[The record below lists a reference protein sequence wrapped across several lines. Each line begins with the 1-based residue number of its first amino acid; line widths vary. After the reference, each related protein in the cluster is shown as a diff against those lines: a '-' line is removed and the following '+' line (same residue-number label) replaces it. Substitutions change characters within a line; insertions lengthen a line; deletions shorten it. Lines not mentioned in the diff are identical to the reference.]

1 MQNDDQN
8 KNRSNL
14 ARAAYAPA
22 ARVKSAPLRKP
33 SVQEPVKKTPAAG
46 AAGSSSRTGGERPST
61 SATQGSAKQ
70 GGEAGSTRP
79 ATANVSSRK
88 TSAHGTNGKRLA
100 DPKASPGL
108 VRPATADV
116 SSNKAAGEDVT
127 RTEIDAD
134 GPLPCSPSSGKVG
147 DMFQVLQTISQLQEE
162 SDARLAEY
170 DQLKTALS
178 KTQLERD
185 KLQAQNAELSK
196 RNGAQEAELC
206 RYKFELDTLRQ
217 EVKDGRIRSWLNGAS
232 GKSTIL
238 AAQQAAQCPVPPL
251 LEEGAASDQGNAEE
265 EPEAERLASLE
276 PAARAPPVETAS
288 VGLQTEPEKRDAV
301 GFAAG
306 TDNQMLERAC
316 LALRS
321 ELEEAREQLR
331 VATEAKP
338 PPTVQASLARPS
350 NQERADIET
359 DTEAKKM
366 LLQEENE
373 LVKSN
378 EVLQKQRAQ
387 VASEVVRL
395 EAKVAGLKEVASRL
409 QVEVWQTEAKTAAL
423 TTIGAAA
430 DTVLRPPGSLVDGFR
445 SAEMCGEEARAAA
458 PALQPVVEQLRAVV
472 AQMRAEAEEREDQ
485 LDAQRVR
492 MTAMQGELDKQA
504 VLLEERTRQVA
515 VSEQL
520 LHHGT
525 ATSAVAAEQLK
536 AAQTEV
542 EDLRLVKA
550 ALRSKLTEA
559 EEGETAQRAVMEA
572 ELVEAGTVAAALRAE
587 VQRAA
592 AEGTRIELARE
603 AEAQQSAAAHR
614 QALAAVEQQLA
625 AAAGQL
631 EEARAQSHTQSGEL
645 EGLRVQLQE
654 HARAFTLET
663 HKHGQAQAEVM
674 EQLRAAEACAA
685 AREADLLK
693 KVAEAEAHAATSAE
707 AVNALRSELDSAEAA
722 AKWLQGDAG
731 KRGARWWGRGDVCA
745 GRCWEE
751 RGDGGAGAE
760 RCWGEKRG
768 REDGGA
774 GAESAQE
781 CWEEGPRREML
792 GEAEVAGR
800 RCWGR
805 GEGGGGGG
813 AVCAGEML
821 GRGAREVLSTRKE
834 VEGLKAALEDQ
845 GKDAGD
851 AASRDGYLRKSLLSR
866 RSTQQLPERRLR
878 GTWPRLLR
886 YSKWQRQV
894 AEGEARLLRYSK
906 WQRVRPGSALQ
917 QVAEGEE
924 ARLCAPASGGRLR
937 PALRYSK
944 WQRVMPGYALQ
955 QVAEELEAAKT
966 QLTSELEDAVL
977 ERGVMEGECAA
988 TAASM
993 IAAEMWE
1000 EELQQHLRDAEERS
1014 RLAAAQ
1020 AEQSAGAQAAAE
1032 EMVDGLREELLA
1044 LRTRLRDREGSCA
1057 ILEGQVREAEAS
1069 LKAARADHD
1078 KAHAAAEQRLQEI
1091 QAEAV
1096 AAVERA
1102 SKEHDQAE
1110 LERKKVAQDLESLR
1124 MENQV
1129 ATLELRQHCIES
1141 SGKSLEPCSVEY
1153 AMARGILRFKWS
1165 RMCTVSVLIG
1175 TQDLDSVQH
1184 FRCFAS
1190 KFDEPAWF
1198 LGECL
1203 DHTTCS
1209 FPKLELELRTAE
1221 EARQALQKELESS
1234 QQAATSARDAVQQAS
1249 ATHAQKVAEAAELAA
1264 QLRADMQKAER
1275 GRRRV
1280 LSRELEAASQAEG
1293 SAAEAAAEL
1302 RKKLATNEEMLAQL
1316 QPSELAREAGKKAE
1330 ESRLLEA
1337 QKRDIEETATFR
1349 QEQIGGSLRAGSCRV
1364 ATTSKART
1372 NGSRYGAV
1380 DQWPAPRSAASDEA
1394 SGLVCGSRPKR
1405 SSLF

>member
-731 KRGARWWGRGDVCA
+731 KRGGGGGGGMCAQEMLGREEGAGGWWGGGRVCA
-745 GRCWEE
+745 GVLGR
-751 RGDGGAGAE
+751 GAE
-760 RCWGEKRG
+760 
-768 REDGGA
+768 
-774 GAESAQE
+774 
-781 CWEEGPRREML
+781 EGD
-792 GEAEVAGR
+792 AGR
-800 RCWGR
+800 
-805 GEGGGGGG
+805 GGGGG
-813 AVCAGEML
+813 AVCVRGDAGKRGEMVRRGGEML